1 MSTPHS
7 ALLLIGSPKA
17 GASASLSLGQYLVDR
32 LGDKGMA
39 TEVMAVGK
47 MLKSSA
53 TAQELCAAVDAAD
66 LVVLASPLY
75 VDSLPAPV
83 TKALEMIAEHRRRA
97 AGGEPTV
104 SRRSPA
110 LAAIVQ
116 CGFPEASHNDVAL
129 AICRAFAVDAGLD
142 WSGGL
147 AMGGG
152 GMTGGRPLTEL
163 GGMMRHQR
171 KALDLTGEA
180 LADGRPIPDEAVT
193 LMARLPI
200 PAAAYRFMGDV
211 GWRKLAKGNGV
222 RRDLKTRPFEA
233 GAPAP

>member
-97 AGGEPTV
+97 AGGEPAV
-104 SRRSPA
+104 RRRPPWPPSCSPASRRRATATSRWPSVARSPA
-110 LAAIVQ
+110 PPTST
-116 CGFPEASHNDVAL
+116 GW
-129 AICRAFAVDAGLD
+129 AG
-142 WSGGL
+142 W
-147 AMGGG
+147 
-152 GMTGGRPLTEL
+152 PW
-163 GGMMRHQR
+163 
-171 KALDLTGEA
+171 
-180 LADGRPIPDEAVT
+180 
-193 LMARLPI
+193 
-200 PAAAYRFMGDV
+200 AAA
-211 GWRKLAKGNGV
+211 A
-222 RRDLKTRPFEA
+222 
-233 GAPAP
+233 